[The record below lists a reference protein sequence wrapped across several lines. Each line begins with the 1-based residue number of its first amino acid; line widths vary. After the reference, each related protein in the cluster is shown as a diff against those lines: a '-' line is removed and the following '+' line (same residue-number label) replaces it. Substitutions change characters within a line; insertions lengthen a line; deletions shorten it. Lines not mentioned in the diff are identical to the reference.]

1 MNENLKNQ
9 RNQLIKNE
17 KLAAIGELSS
27 RIAHDLRNPLHV
39 LQFSME
45 LLTLKNKDYANSKEK
60 PMIDRAIKRLTH
72 QIDDVLEF
80 IKPSELKLTN
90 TSIQKCLTNSISGLI
105 VPDNIKI
112 IISEKDYTITSDYK
126 KLEIVFTNLIRN
138 SVQAIEGQK
147 GEIKITIR
155 DMDKNIILTFGDTGK
170 NIPESDL
177 SKIFEPL
184 FTTKQEGTG
193 LGLVSCKKIIE
204 QLKGTITVE
213 NNPKLFTIILPKNL
227 PV

>member
-1 MNENLKNQ
+1 
-9 RNQLIKNE
+9 
-17 KLAAIGELSS
+17 
-27 RIAHDLRNPLHV
+27 
-39 LQFSME
+39 
-45 LLTLKNKDYANSKEK
+45 
-60 PMIDRAIKRLTH
+60 
-72 QIDDVLEF
+72 
-80 IKPSELKLTN
+80 
-90 TSIQKCLTNSISGLI
+90 
-105 VPDNIKI
+105 
-112 IISEKDYTITSDYK
+112 
-126 KLEIVFTNLIRN
+126 
-138 SVQAIEGQK
+138 
-147 GEIKITIR
+147 
-155 DMDKNIILTFGDTGK
+155 MDKNIILTFGDTGK